1 MRTRS
6 ARRSWWRGG
15 HGSAIR
21 QGRCAVRMSMP
32 SKAEGCPLAVLTI
45 AAGCSDCRP
54 RLAPDSPPHAEESA
68 DEERRAA
75 DAVSEYRAWCA
86 LVVKAGEARVL
97 EAVRAE
103 LLRRR
108 DEDGSANDPGG
119 KEL

>member
-1 MRTRS
+1 MRLT
-6 ARRSWWRGG
+6 
-15 HGSAIR
+15 
-21 QGRCAVRMSMP
+21 
-32 SKAEGCPLAVLTI
+32 AEGCRLAVLTI

-54 RLAPDSPPHAEESA
+54 RLLPDQAEL

-86 LVVKAGEARVL
+86 VVVKAGEARVL
-97 EAVRAE
+97 EAVQAE

-108 DEDGSANDPGG
+108 EEAGSAKEPGK